1 MADTNPDNGMP
12 EISAEQWA
20 KEVGQLDSI
29 SAEKQIYVEIWWQFG
44 YLRASA
50 FRFQVYE
57 QTLQILLQPQ
67 SAKGQ
72 TDGYITISL
81 PRPEVEHFEKHM
93 SASGDIV
100 LTMKNEILPRPHDP
114 GVIAWTEVY
123 LATNQD
129 MLQLV
134 STGAKKQ

>member
-1 MADTNPDNGMP
+1 MADANPDNLP
-12 EISAEQWA
+12 ELSAEQWA

-44 YLRASA
+44 YLRANA

-67 SAKGQ
+67 SARGQ

-81 PRPEVEHFEKHM
+81 PRPEVAVSYTHLRAHET
-93 SASGDIV
+93 V
-100 LTMKNEILPRPHDP
+100 LD
-114 GVIAWTEVY
+114 
-123 LATNQD
+123 
-129 MLQLV
+129 LV
-134 STGAKKQ
+134 C

>member
-1 MADTNPDNGMP
+1 
-12 EISAEQWA
+12 
-20 KEVGQLDSI
+20 
-29 SAEKQIYVEIWWQFG
+29 
-44 YLRASA
+44 
-50 FRFQVYE
+50 
-57 QTLQILLQPQ
+57 
-67 SAKGQ
+67 
-72 TDGYITISL
+72 
-81 PRPEVEHFEKHM
+81 VEHFEKHM

>member
-1 MADTNPDNGMP
+1 VSSFNTPSHHLLAPGVFCK
-12 EISAEQWA
+12 IA
-20 KEVGQLDSI
+20 KHV
-29 SAEKQIYVEIWWQFG
+29 V
-44 YLRASA
+44 
-50 FRFQVYE
+50 
-57 QTLQILLQPQ
+57 
-67 SAKGQ
+67 
-72 TDGYITISL
+72 
-81 PRPEVEHFEKHM
+81 
-93 SASGDIV
+93 V